1 MLWMVRASDS
11 DFSPTGGAQAQAPA
25 RSRPQ
30 ESSASMS
37 SRDVYEVGVRLGDHR
52 RRVVLRLGQA
62 GERQV
67 IAQAVEAIL
76 RLHVQRVPAIAGAE
90 RDVEPGP
97 AAVRN
102 RNETSGAL

>member
-1 MLWMVRASDS
+1 MR
-11 DFSPTGGAQAQAPA
+11 
-25 RSRPQ
+25 RSRRQPGR
-30 ESSASMS
+30 AAGIVGVDVG
-37 SRDVYEVGVRLGDHR
+37 RDVYEVDVRLGDHR

-76 RLHVQRVPAIAGAE
+76 RLDVQRVPAIAGAE

-97 AAVRN
+97 AAV
-102 RNETSGAL
+102 A